1 MGVLFEEQSNKDL
14 AQRQEEKHLDVK
26 YVFRRSFLKSFL
38 LQQQDSNCVLQKG
51 QFSETSSTSGFSR
64 VSKKLCKYFSLEILV
79 APFQTMK
86 ASIKARS
93 LLFKNSRQQLREKE
107 SE

>member
-26 YVFRRSFLKSFL
+26 YVFRSFLKSFL

-51 QFSETSSTSGFSR
+51 QFNETSSTSGFSR

-79 APFQTMK
+79 ALFQTMK